1 MSRSARVAALRTG
14 DSAKY
19 GGHLLS
25 DVSVSVQ
32 CTLWE
37 MGHEKIRFNRRV
49 GKAQPQ
55 NGLRPDQ
62 NTFWVF
68 GDTGQKRSLF
78 GIAVHRSMVRDYRRS
93 SVVKTP
99 KNFEMIV
106 GCGTSDARIMLP
118 LSSSAT
124 FSLGLTPYGLCR
136 RFHLFL
142 PVRPIFQVRFTV
154 ASLSQKKPGHVLL
167 DTQCEPGVNQM
178 GGMNG
183 VRYKTT
189 EIWPMQICGTQRP
202 PKMRWFGLTQADEF
216 LLSTAPVPIGPKTV
230 ACITIDQLEN
240 VDAPDRILQRLKQ
253 LLTGGRNL
261 RITTFMLF

>member
-78 GIAVHRSMVRDYRRS
+78 GIAVHRSMVRDYRKCRHPES
-93 SVVKTP
+93 GHDKRQL
-99 KNFEMIV
+99 EMIENQE
-106 GCGTSDARIMLP
+106 CFDAKIP
-118 LSSSAT
+118 
-124 FSLGLTPYGLCR
+124 PCN
-136 RFHLFL
+136 
-142 PVRPIFQVRFTV
+142 V
-154 ASLSQKKPGHVLL
+154 QKV
-167 DTQCEPGVNQM
+167 
-178 GGMNG
+178 
-183 VRYKTT
+183 
-189 EIWPMQICGTQRP
+189 
-202 PKMRWFGLTQADEF
+202 
-216 LLSTAPVPIGPKTV
+216 
-230 ACITIDQLEN
+230 
-240 VDAPDRILQRLKQ
+240 
-253 LLTGGRNL
+253 
-261 RITTFMLF
+261 

>member
-78 GIAVHRSMVRDYRRS
+78 GIAVHRSMVRDYP
-93 SVVKTP
+93 T
-99 KNFEMIV
+99 
-106 GCGTSDARIMLP
+106 DAW
-118 LSSSAT
+118 
-124 FSLGLTPYGLCR
+124 
-136 RFHLFL
+136 
-142 PVRPIFQVRFTV
+142 V
-154 ASLSQKKPGHVLL
+154 
-167 DTQCEPGVNQM
+167 
-178 GGMNG
+178 
-183 VRYKTT
+183 
-189 EIWPMQICGTQRP
+189 
-202 PKMRWFGLTQADEF
+202 
-216 LLSTAPVPIGPKTV
+216 
-230 ACITIDQLEN
+230 
-240 VDAPDRILQRLKQ
+240 
-253 LLTGGRNL
+253 
-261 RITTFMLF
+261 